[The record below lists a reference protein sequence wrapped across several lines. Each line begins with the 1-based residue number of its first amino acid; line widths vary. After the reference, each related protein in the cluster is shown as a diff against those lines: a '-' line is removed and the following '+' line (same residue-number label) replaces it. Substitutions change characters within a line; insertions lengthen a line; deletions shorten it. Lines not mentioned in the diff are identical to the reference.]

1 MSANNIIGICL
12 CIWTSILCVLIVIS
26 NHQDKKVR
34 EVKEAEDEKI
44 RKLLLERLEEKQ
56 KKN

>member
-1 MSANNIIGICL
+1 MSASDIIGIVL
-12 CIWTSILCVLIVIS
+12 CIWTVILCVLIVVY

-34 EVKEAEDEKI
+34 EAKEVEDEKI

>member
-1 MSANNIIGICL
+1 MNASVIIGICL
-12 CIWTSILCVLIVIS
+12 CIWSAILCVLIVVY

-34 EVKEAEDEKI
+34 EAREAEDEKI
-44 RKLLLERLEEKQ
+44 RKILLERLEEKQ